1 MGGGVC
7 ENCGILFW
15 EAPKSLPTVTAAIKL
30 KDTGSLEGKVWPLLF
45 KTGSLKTRRR
55 HRACVSKMRWVL
67 FCFFST
73 EFAHC
78 STTSSKRDEESS
90 DNIVLQRLPSQ
101 EFRCANTEHILE
113 DLAPSTGSGK

>member
-55 HRACVSKMRWVL
+55 HRACVSKMRWV
-67 FCFFST
+67 FFFFLALNLHIVALLLVK
-73 EFAHC
+73 EMKNLQ
-78 STTSSKRDEESS
+78 TTLSCKDF
-90 DNIVLQRLPSQ
+90 LPRNLDVQ
-101 EFRCANTEHILE
+101 TQNTYLRI
-113 DLAPSTGSGK
+113 